1 MLNSKRKANRF
12 LLFSSDFFYTSACSW
27 PGGILKA
34 HSPAGERKRVTEN
47 LALVKVFVIDSER
60 LSWGK
65 KPSFFASNNIAKHP
79 KHKQPENNRSHCLT
93 WLEHV
98 NAKNLAVSPTT
109 WKSATWKSFSAY
121 LTIQYNSWKWTAENK
136 KSSDK
141 CKCCFTRW
149 KALHLEIQNGDWKSG
164 CYCACVDLTK
174 FPFTSPCRSDIVMK
188 RGWGSYRQNLR
199 RMHLASDKSTS
210 IYEKQHPSKRKESFG

>member
-136 KSSDK
+136 KALTNVNAVLLAEK
-141 CKCCFTRW
+141 PCTWRYKMATG
-149 KALHLEIQNGDWKSG
+149 KAVAIAHVWIWQN
-164 CYCACVDLTK
+164 
-174 FPFTSPCRSDIVMK
+174 FPSPPCRSDIVMK

>member
-1 MLNSKRKANRF
+1 
-12 LLFSSDFFYTSACSW
+12 
-27 PGGILKA
+27 
-34 HSPAGERKRVTEN
+34 
-47 LALVKVFVIDSER
+47 
-60 LSWGK
+60 
-65 KPSFFASNNIAKHP
+65 
-79 KHKQPENNRSHCLT
+79 
-93 WLEHV
+93 V

-188 RGWGSYRQNLR
+188 RGWGSHRQNLR